1 MCASPS
7 APLRRVDGLAKVK
20 GTAVYG
26 DDITLPGML
35 YGVCRFADIPAGKIE
50 AIDLS
55 EALNVAGVVK
65 IATWQDIPGTPVVGI
80 IVKDYLPI
88 VKDEVVF
95 HGDVVAVV
103 AATSYEAACEAA
115 DKIHV
120 RYTPYVPLTD
130 VEAALAP
137 DARRIH
143 PERSDNIAAHHHTVK
158 GDIAK
163 GFAEASHVIER
174 EYEVGFQEHAYIE
187 PEVVLTWLDPTD
199 GSLIISGSIQ
209 NPHRVRSF
217 VAKFMGCPR
226 V

>member
-1 MCASPS
+1 MCASRS

-20 GTAVYG
+20 GTAIYG

-50 AIDLS
+50 EIDLS
-55 EALNVAGVVK
+55 EALSVEGVVK
-65 IATWQDIPGTPVVGI
+65 IATWQDIPGTPAVGI

-103 AATSYEAACEAA
+103 AATSYEVACEAA
-115 DKIHV
+115 DKIRV
-120 RYTPYVPLTD
+120 RYAPYVPLTD
-130 VEAALAP
+130 VEEAMAP

-143 PERSDNIAAHHHTVK
+143 PECRDNVVAHHHTVK
-158 GDIAK
+158 GDIEK
-163 GFAEASHVIER
+163 GFAEAKHVIER

-209 NPHRVRSF
+209 NPQPC
-217 VAKFMGCPR
+217 A
-226 V
+226 

>member
-95 HGDVVAVV
+95 HAMSSPWWRQPVM
-103 AATSYEAACEAA
+103 
-115 DKIHV
+115 KPPV
-120 RYTPYVPLTD
+120 R
-130 VEAALAP
+130 
-137 DARRIH
+137 RRIKYMCAIR
-143 PERSDNIAAHHHTVK
+143 PMSR
-158 GDIAK
+158 
-163 GFAEASHVIER
+163 
-174 EYEVGFQEHAYIE
+174 
-187 PEVVLTWLDPTD
+187 
-199 GSLIISGSIQ
+199 
-209 NPHRVRSF
+209 
-217 VAKFMGCPR
+217 
-226 V
+226 